1 MPLVLRHVNLQPY
14 NTFGLKANASH
25 FAIVDTIT
33 TLQELISPTKWQNLP
48 RFVLGGGSNILL
60 QGNLKALVLYQ
71 QMPQIYI
78 EAETIDEVILVAE
91 AGVVW
96 HNLVL
101 FAIERGWGG
110 IENLSLIPGSVGAAP
125 IQNIGAYGAELKDV
139 LVWLEAMHLNTA
151 EIRRFTNKDCLF
163 GYRDSI
169 FKRELKG
176 QYCITKIAL
185 RLQKYP
191 EFKVEYGA
199 IRAAIGNQPLSLKT
213 ISEAVCQIRRS
224 KLPNPAE
231 IGNAGSFFKN
241 PEIQTAKAQQ
251 LKNTF
256 PEMPV
261 YESQL
266 PGYSK
271 IPAGWLIEHCGFK
284 GFRKGNVGVHQ
295 HHALVLVNYGGARG
309 RSIVALAKKIQAA
322 VEQKFGLV
330 LHPEVNYVP

>member
-125 IQNIGAYGAELKDV
+125 IQNIGAY
-139 LVWLEAMHLNTA
+139 
-151 EIRRFTNKDCLF
+151 
-163 GYRDSI
+163 
-169 FKRELKG
+169 
-176 QYCITKIAL
+176 
-185 RLQKYP
+185 
-191 EFKVEYGA
+191 
-199 IRAAIGNQPLSLKT
+199 
-213 ISEAVCQIRRS
+213 
-224 KLPNPAE
+224 
-231 IGNAGSFFKN
+231 
-241 PEIQTAKAQQ
+241 
-251 LKNTF
+251 
-256 PEMPV
+256 
-261 YESQL
+261 
-266 PGYSK
+266 
-271 IPAGWLIEHCGFK
+271 
-284 GFRKGNVGVHQ
+284 
-295 HHALVLVNYGGARG
+295 
-309 RSIVALAKKIQAA
+309 
-322 VEQKFGLV
+322 
-330 LHPEVNYVP
+330 